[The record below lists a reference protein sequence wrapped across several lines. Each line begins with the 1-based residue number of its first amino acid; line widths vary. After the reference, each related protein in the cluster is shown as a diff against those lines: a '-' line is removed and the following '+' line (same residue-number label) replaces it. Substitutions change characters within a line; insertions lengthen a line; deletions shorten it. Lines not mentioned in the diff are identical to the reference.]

1 MSATQLNQL
10 RPILA
15 QHKAKFVGDLDQ
27 IRKAFDEM
35 LMQSPVQP
43 GVRFEQETIGG
54 VPASWCIPAH
64 AVPERVL
71 LYFHGG
77 GYAIGSS
84 KSYRPMGSEFAF
96 RLKARVLI
104 PDYRLAP

>member
-27 IRKAFDEM
+27 IRNAFDAM
-35 LMQSPVQP
+35 LMESPIQP
-43 GVRFEQETIGG
+43 GVRFEEETVGG
-54 VPASWCIPAH
+54 IPASWCIPAH

-71 LYFHGG
+71 LYLHGG
-77 GYAIGSS
+77 GYVIGSS
-84 KSYRPMGSEFAF
+84 KGYRAMGSQFAS
-96 RLKARVLI
+96 RLNI
-104 PDYRLAP
+104 